1 MWKSVVFSVVFVAV
15 IGNLALAQDSVPV
28 DVSQWFVNTAAL
40 AAVVASLVAFLRKHV
55 LKSLDGLP
63 VVAVSIALG
72 VVLGFLG
79 KSLGYLGSDWLLFGL
94 SAGFMASGGVD
105 LLKSLRGGGNGGSN
119 DSQNDSPAGDTDID
133 AARSRLR

>member
-1 MWKSVVFSVVFVAV
+1 MWKSVIFAVAV
-15 IGNLALAQDSVPV
+15 GSLALAQDSIPT
-28 DVSQWFVNTAAL
+28 DISQWFTSTAAL
-40 AAVVASLVAFLRKHV
+40 AVVVAALVALVRKHIW
-55 LKSLDGLP
+55 KQLDGLP

-79 KSLGYLGSDWLLFGL
+79 KSLGYLGGDWLLFGL

-105 LLKSLRGGGNGGSN
+105 LLKSLRGGSNGGSD

>member
-1 MWKSVVFSVVFVAV
+1 MWKYLVFAIVA
-15 IGNLALAQDSVPV
+15 GNLALAQDSIPT
-28 DVSQWFVNTAAL
+28 DVSQWFTNTAAL
-40 AAVVASLVAFLRKHV
+40 AAVVAALVALVRKHIW
-55 LKSLDGLP
+55 KQLDGLP

-79 KSLGYLGSDWLLFGL
+79 KSLGYLGGDWLLFGL

-105 LLKSLRGGGNGGSN
+105 LLRSLRGRNNEGSN

>member
-1 MWKSVVFSVVFVAV
+1 MWNFLVFVVVA
-15 IGNLALAQDSVPV
+15 GNLALAQDSIPT
-28 DVSQWFVNTAAL
+28 DISQWFSTTAAL
-40 AAVVASLVAFLRKHV
+40 AAVVAALVALIRKHIW
-55 LKSLDGLP
+55 KQLDGLL
-63 VVAVSIALG
+63 VVVVSIALG

-79 KSLGYLGSDWLLFGL
+79 KSLGYLGGDWLLFGL

-105 LLKSLRGGGNGGSN
+105 LLKSLRGGSNGGSN

>member
-1 MWKSVVFSVVFVAV
+1 MLWKSLVFVV
-15 IGNLALAQDSVPV
+15 VVGNLALAQDSIPT
-28 DVSQWFVNTAAL
+28 DISQWFASSAAL
-40 AAVVASLVAFLRKHV
+40 AAVVAALVALIRKH
-55 LKSLDGLP
+55 LWKKLDGLP

-79 KSLGYLGSDWLLFGL
+79 KSLGYLGGNWLLFGL

-105 LLKSLRGGGNGGSN
+105 LLRSLRGGNNEGSS

>member
-1 MWKSVVFSVVFVAV
+1 MWKSLVFAIVA
-15 IGNLALAQDSVPV
+15 GSMALAQDSIPT
-28 DVSQWFVNTAAL
+28 DISQWFASSAAL
-40 AAVVASLVAFLRKHV
+40 AAVVAALVALIRKH
-55 LKSLDGLP
+55 LWKKLDGLP

-119 DSQNDSPAGDTDID
+119 DSQNDSPAGDTDAD
-133 AARSRLR
+133 AARARLR